1 MKVKDQTLTLRW
13 HAAVMDGLSIVAK
26 VYNLFWK
33 EETAKYAH
41 DGYWWFW
48 WTNGKINGI
57 KPSKDVILLFP
68 RVKNLSEDKWVCN
81 IFSEKMIDDV
91 SFKYYSCF

>member
-1 MKVKDQTLTLRW
+1 MKVKVQTLSLRW
-13 HAAVMDGLSIVAK
+13 HATEMDRLSTVAK
-26 VYNLFWK
+26 VYNLCWK

-57 KPSKDVILLFP
+57 KLSKDMFLLFP
-68 RVKNLSEDKWVCN
+68 RVTNLSKDKWVCN
-81 IFSEKMIDDV
+81 IFPEKMIDDV
-91 SFKYYSCF
+91 SFSLSND